1 MTWGALSRASVEGE
15 VAFFRTGGAVL
26 TLFSWEAFAKDANV
40 DAQGSG
46 FSGFALAH
54 NVAEREQVD
63 ATLAEAVSAGAR
75 IMQPAEDLV
84 FGRCGYFAD
93 PEGHLWE
100 VAWNPSPWPRTAQ
113 SRYLIRHLDPG
124 HLENRLPAT

>member
-1 MTWGALSRASVEGE
+1 M
-15 VAFFRTGGAVL
+15 L

-100 VAWNPSPWPRTAQ
+100 VAWNPSFPMAEDGT
-113 SRYLIRHLDPG
+113 IT
-124 HLENRLPAT
+124 LPD